1 MLEMGSHCTVIFHK
15 GAKSGKFI
23 FSQGEVFH
31 GVCLANMK
39 ILVLGTATRCQMVP
53 RYQLLIIDGLY
64 HLEPRA
70 SSVLSMWP
78 CSSS

>member
-1 MLEMGSHCTVIFHK
+1 MFLLLLLTLINVRGGLTSFIKQPNLVN
-15 GAKSGKFI
+15 FI

-64 HLEPRA
+64 HLETRE
-70 SSVLSMWP
+70 S
-78 CSSS
+78 